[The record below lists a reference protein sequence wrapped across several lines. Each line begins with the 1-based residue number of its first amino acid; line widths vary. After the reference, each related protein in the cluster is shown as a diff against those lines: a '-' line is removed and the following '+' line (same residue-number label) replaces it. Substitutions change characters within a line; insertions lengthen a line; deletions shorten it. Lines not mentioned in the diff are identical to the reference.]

1 MGREMILHEGV
12 YYTAEDLKALKER
25 EADAEKRAKLQ
36 AAADKIAV
44 GGAAACECSE
54 RFEKLESL
62 VAEAIDAL
70 GDRIST
76 LEDAAS
82 ADGSDSGDADAA
94 APAAEPAAAEA
105 AKPKSTRAKKGA

>member
-70 GDRIST
+70 GDRIAAA
-76 LEDAAS
+76 EDAVPGEAAS
-82 ADGSDSGDADAA
+82 A
-94 APAAEPAAAEA
+94 EVE